1 MINRLSCSPIHWP
14 TTVPSIHSPSPAP
27 IVLVN
32 RCIKAETMLLKTFKE
47 NQGKHSRSYGLGSIS
62 SPWMTEELD
71 FDFIII
77 VDERLLNPLSVRL
90 YY

>member
-1 MINRLSCSPIHWP
+1 
-14 TTVPSIHSPSPAP
+14 
-27 IVLVN
+27 
-32 RCIKAETMLLKTFKE
+32 MLLKAFKE

-77 VDERLLNPLSVRL
+77 VDEGLLNPLSVRL
-90 YY
+90 Y